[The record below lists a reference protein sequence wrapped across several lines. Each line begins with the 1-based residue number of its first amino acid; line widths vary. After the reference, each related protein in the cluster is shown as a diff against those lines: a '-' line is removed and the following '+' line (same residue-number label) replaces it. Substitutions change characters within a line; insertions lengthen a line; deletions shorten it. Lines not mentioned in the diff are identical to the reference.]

1 MRFRRVRAKGG
12 RATPLERRLGVKIR
26 DRSLLE
32 MALTHRSFA
41 YEQGKVETN
50 ERLEFL
56 GDAVLGVV
64 VTDALYSE
72 YPTLPEG
79 DLAKM
84 RAALVNMTVLADVAK
99 EVGLGEAVF
108 LGRGEAM
115 TGGRTKPSILA
126 DTLEAV
132 FGAVYL
138 DRGMGAAAKVV
149 LGLFLPRIRGQVEG
163 GTVQDYKTS
172 LQELAAARLGTMP
185 EYRIEESG
193 PDHAKRFTAT
203 VLLVGEN
210 YGTGDGRSK
219 KEAEQAAAKVAVAR
233 LRQGEPQSPANPRRE
248 PGRPAAPPQRA
259 RG

>member
-1 MRFRRVRAKGG
+1 M
-12 RATPLERRLGVKIR
+12 
-26 DRSLLE
+26 LE

-56 GDAVLGVV
+56 GDAVLGIV
-64 VTDALYSE
+64 VTDALYAE

-84 RAALVNMTVLADVAK
+84 RAALVNMTVLADVAR
-99 EVGLGEAVF
+99 EVGLGEAVL

-115 TGGRTKPSILA
+115 TGGREKPSILA

-132 FGAVYL
+132 FGGVYL
-138 DRGMGAAAKVV
+138 DRGMNTASKVI
-149 LGLFLPRIRGQVEG
+149 LDLFLPRIRGQVEG
-163 GTVQDYKTS
+163 GTVQDYKTT

-193 PDHAKRFTAT
+193 PDHAKRFSAT
-203 VLLVGEN
+203 LLLAGET
-210 YGTGDGRSK
+210 YGSGVGRSK
-219 KEAEQAAAKVAVAR
+219 KEAEQAAAKVAVER
-233 LRQGEPQSPANPRRE
+233 LRGTTTSSR
-248 PGRPAAPPQRA
+248 AATQPSSSSRQA

>member
-1 MRFRRVRAKGG
+1 MFRRRVRTPGG
-12 RATPLERRLGVKIR
+12 RTTPLERRLRIKLR
-26 DRSLLE
+26 NRALLE

-56 GDAVLGVV
+56 GDAVLGIV
-64 VTDALYSE
+64 VTDALYAE
-72 YPTLPEG
+72 YPKLPEG

-84 RAALVNMTVLADVAK
+84 RAALVNMTVLADVAR
-99 EVGLGEAVF
+99 EVGLGEAVL

-115 TGGRTKPSILA
+115 TGGRQKPSILA

-138 DRGMGAAAKVV
+138 DRGMAASSKVI

-163 GTVQDYKTS
+163 GTVQDYKTT

-193 PDHAKRFTAT
+193 PDHAKRFSAT
-203 VLLVGEN
+203 VVLGGET
-210 YGTGDGRSK
+210 YGSGTGRSK
-219 KEAEQAAAKVAVAR
+219 KEAEQAAAKLAVER
-233 LRQGEPQSPANPRRE
+233 LRGTAASPRQNAPRPSPTR
-248 PGRPAAPPQRA
+248 QQA

>member
-1 MRFRRVRAKGG
+1 M
-12 RATPLERRLGVKIR
+12 
-26 DRSLLE
+26 E

-56 GDAVLGVV
+56 GDAVLGIV
-64 VTDALYSE
+64 VTDALYRE
-72 YPTLPEG
+72 YPKLPEG

-84 RAALVNMTVLADVAK
+84 RAALVNMTVLADVAR
-99 EVGLGEAVF
+99 EVGLGDAVF

-115 TGGRTKPSILA
+115 TGGRQKPSILA

-132 FGAVYL
+132 FGAIFL
-138 DRGMGAAAKVV
+138 DRGINTAAKVV
-149 LGLFLPRIRGQVEG
+149 LDLFLPRIRGQVEG
-163 GTVQDYKTS
+163 GTVQDYKTT

-193 PDHAKRFTAT
+193 PDHAKRFAAQ
-203 VLLVGEN
+203 VLLAAEPYGSGE
-210 YGTGDGRSK
+210 GRSK
-219 KEAEQAAAKVAVAR
+219 KEAEQAAAKVAVER
-233 LRQGEPQSPANPRRE
+233 LRGSTSPAASPPRTPRT
-248 PGRPAAPPQRA
+248 PSRQRA

>member
-1 MRFRRVRAKGG
+1 MFRRRVRAREG
-12 RATPLERRLGVKIR
+12 RTTPLERRLGIR
-26 DRSLLE
+26 LKDRSLIE

-56 GDAVLGVV
+56 GDAVLGIV
-64 VTDALYSE
+64 VTDALYRE
-72 YPTLPEG
+72 YPKLPEG

-84 RAALVNMTVLADVAK
+84 RAALVNMTVLADVAR
-99 EVGLGEAVF
+99 EVGLGDAVL

-115 TGGRTKPSILA
+115 TGGRQKPSILA

-132 FGAVYL
+132 FGAIFL
-138 DRGMGAAAKVV
+138 DRGINSAAKVV
-149 LGLFLPRIRGQVEG
+149 LDLFLPRIRGQVEG
-163 GTVQDYKTS
+163 GTVQDYKTT

-193 PDHAKRFTAT
+193 PDHAKRFAAQ
-203 VLLVGEN
+203 VLLGAEPYGSGE
-210 YGTGDGRSK
+210 GRSK
-219 KEAEQAAAKVAVAR
+219 KEAEQAAAKIAVER
-233 LRQGEPQSPANPRRE
+233 LRGSPPA
-248 PGRPAAPPQRA
+248 PAAPQPASPRPSRQRA

>member
-1 MRFRRVRAKGG
+1 MFRKRVRAKGG
-12 RATPLERRLGVKIR
+12 RTTPLERRLGIR
-26 DRSLLE
+26 IKDRGLLE

-41 YEQGKVETN
+41 YEQGRTETN

-56 GDAVLGVV
+56 GDAVLGIV
-64 VTDALYSE
+64 VTDALYRE

-84 RAALVNMTVLADVAK
+84 RAALVNMTVLADVAR
-99 EVGLGEAVF
+99 EVELGEAVH

-115 TGGRTKPSILA
+115 TGGRSKPSILA

-138 DRGMGAAAKVV
+138 DRGMQASTDVV

-163 GTVQDYKTS
+163 GTVMDYKTT
-172 LQELAAARLGTMP
+172 LQELAASRLGTMP

-193 PDHAKRFTAT
+193 PDHAKRFAAT
-203 VLLVGEN
+203 VLLAGED
-210 YGTGDGRSK
+210 YGSGEGRSK
-219 KEAEQAAAKVAVAR
+219 KEAEQASAKVAVER
-233 LRQGEPQSPANPRRE
+233 LRGSTTQPAVPPRT
-248 PGRPAAPPQRA
+248 APPSPTRQQA

>member
-1 MRFRRVRAKGG
+1 MFRRRVRASGG
-12 RATPLERRLGVKIR
+12 RTTPLERRLGVKIR
-26 DRSLLE
+26 NRALLE

-56 GDAVLGVV
+56 GDAVLGIV
-64 VTDALYSE
+64 VTDALYRE

-84 RAALVNMTVLADVAK
+84 RAALVNMTVLADVAR

-115 TGGRTKPSILA
+115 TGGRQKPSILA
-126 DTLEAV
+126 DTLEAF
-132 FGAVYL
+132 FGAIYL
-138 DRGMGAAAKVV
+138 DRGMSTSSKVI
-149 LGLFLPRIRGQVEG
+149 LDLFLPRIRGQVEG
-163 GTVQDYKTS
+163 GTVQDYKTT

-193 PDHAKRFTAT
+193 PDHAKRFSAT
-203 VLLVGEN
+203 LLLAGET
-210 YGTGDGRSK
+210 YGSGSGRSK
-219 KEAEQAAAKVAVAR
+219 KEAEQAAAKVAVER
-233 LRQGEPQSPANPRRE
+233 LRGTGPAPRTETQASSSSR
-248 PGRPAAPPQRA
+248 QA

>member
-1 MRFRRVRAKGG
+1 MFRRRVRARSG
-12 RATPLERRLGVKIR
+12 RTTPIESRLGVKLR
-26 DRSLLE
+26 NGGLLD

-41 YEQGKVETN
+41 YEQGKSETN

-56 GDAVLGVV
+56 GDAVLGIV
-64 VTDALYSE
+64 VTDSLYRE
-72 YPTLPEG
+72 YPKLPEG

-84 RAALVNMTVLADVAK
+84 RAALVNMTVLADVAR
-99 EVGLGEAVF
+99 EVGLGEAVL

-115 TGGRTKPSILA
+115 TGGRQKPSILA

-132 FGAVYL
+132 FGALYL
-138 DRGMGAAAKVV
+138 DRGIGAVSEV
-149 LGLFLPRIRGQVEG
+149 ILNLFLPRIRGQVEG

-193 PDHAKRFTAT
+193 PDHAKRFSAT
-203 VLLVGEN
+203 VVLAGEP
-210 YGTGDGRSK
+210 YGAGEGRSK
-219 KEAEQAAAKVAVAR
+219 KEAEQAAAKVAVERIRGGSKSAAV
-233 LRQGEPQSPANPRRE
+233 QPP
-248 PGRPAAPPQRA
+248 PGRSPSSQQA

>member
-1 MRFRRVRAKGG
+1 
-12 RATPLERRLGVKIR
+12 
-26 DRSLLE
+26 

-64 VTDALYSE
+64 VTDALYRE
-72 YPTLPEG
+72 YPALPEG

-84 RAALVNMTVLADVAK
+84 RAALVNMTVLADVAR
-99 EVGLGEAVF
+99 EVGLGEAVL

-115 TGGRTKPSILA
+115 TGGRAKASILA

-138 DRGMGAAAKVV
+138 DRGMSGAAKVV
-149 LGLFLPRIRGQVEG
+149 LDLFLPRIRGQVEG
-163 GTVQDYKTS
+163 GTVQDYKTT
-172 LQELAAARLGTMP
+172 LQELAAARLATMP

-203 VLLVGEN
+203 VVLAGEP
-210 YGTGDGRSK
+210 YGAGEGRSK
-219 KEAEQAAAKVAVAR
+219 KEAEQAAAKIAVSR
-233 LRQGEPQSPANPRRE
+233 LRQGEPQPPAPGSSPS
-248 PGRPAAPPQRA
+248 AAPRQRA

>member
-1 MRFRRVRAKGG
+1 
-12 RATPLERRLGVKIR
+12 
-26 DRSLLE
+26 

-41 YEQGKVETN
+41 YEKGGLVTN

-64 VTDALYSE
+64 VTDSLYKE
-72 YPTLPEG
+72 YPGLPEG

-99 EVGLGEAVF
+99 EIGLGDAVF

-138 DRGMGAAAKVV
+138 DRGMREAARVV

-163 GTVQDYKTS
+163 GTVQDYKTT
-172 LQELAAARLGTMP
+172 LQELAAARLGTLP
-185 EYRIEESG
+185 EYRITESG
-193 PDHAKRFTAT
+193 PDHAKRFQAIV
-203 VLLVGEN
+203 VLAGEE
-210 YGTGDGRSK
+210 YGGGEGRSK
-219 KEAEQAAAKVAVAR
+219 KEAEQAAAKEAVAR
-233 LRQGEPQSPANPRRE
+233 LRGGPVSEQRSSTPRPRA
-248 PGRPAAPPQRA
+248 GR
-259 RG
+259 